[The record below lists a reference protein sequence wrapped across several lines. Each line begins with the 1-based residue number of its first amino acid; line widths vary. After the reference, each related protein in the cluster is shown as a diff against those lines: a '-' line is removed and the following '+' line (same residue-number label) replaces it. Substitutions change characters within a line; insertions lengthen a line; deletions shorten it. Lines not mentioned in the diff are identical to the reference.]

1 MEQRYPLAVFSD
13 RVLPPGYA
21 GPVYV
26 WDVDKTYLS
35 TRFSS
40 LGGLVRIP
48 IEFAV
53 DKVSIPGM
61 PEVLRGLRR
70 GPGPGYA
77 CAPIFFVSASPPQ
90 LKKALENKM
99 LIDGV
104 EHDGLTFK
112 DWAATIRAGRP
123 GRLKEQVGY
132 KLCALLEGRARR
144 PMAAEYLF
152 GDDVEHDALAFS
164 LYARILSGEIRAGT
178 AETGMARAGVA
189 LDDRRCVRELL
200 DAVPAPRGEVKKVF
214 IHLEKGRPPSEF
226 ESFGPIVVP
235 CRGGFQLS
243 LVLFDLGLVD
253 ADTVRQARSAVERA
267 PGHRRQDPAELTADA
282 ESRGIVR
289 RATLAKIPGR

>member
-1 MEQRYPLAVFSD
+1 
-13 RVLPPGYA
+13 
-21 GPVYV
+21 VYV

-90 LKKALENKM
+90 LKHALENKM

-164 LYARILSGEIRAGT
+164 LYSRMISDELRAGA
-178 AETGMARAGVA
+178 AETAMARAGVA
-189 LDDRRCVRELL
+189 PDDRCCVRELL
-200 DAVPAPRGEVKKVF
+200 DAVPVPRGEVKKAF

-226 ESFGPIVVP
+226 ESLGPIVVP
-235 CRGGFQLS
+235 CRGGFQLA
-243 LVLFDLGLVD
+243 LALFELGLVD
-253 ADTVRQARSAVERA
+253 ADTVRQAKAAVAAA
-267 PGHRRQDPAELTADA
+267 PGHRRQDPAEVAADA
-282 ESRGIVR
+282 LARGLATPEAISRAGLE
-289 RATLAKIPGR
+289 T